1 MSFYPKNENII
12 EINILTFLSKNFR
25 FLTRENLIQMT
36 YIKNITYITNEKL
49 NNDKGEINLYM
60 INIKGKMLLDKILK
74 IGPLG

>member
-1 MSFYPKNENII
+1 MSFYPKNGKII

-49 NNDKGEINLYM
+49 NFI
-60 INIKGKMLLDKILK
+60 ILMMMK
-74 IGPLG
+74 F